1 MGLAP
6 AYQAVHKARWERE
19 AVGSSG
25 CVNPGRAAKN
35 ASRVWKLAEKITAA
49 FVMKH
54 CHFHG
59 VLSSWSRRINV
70 NI

>member
-6 AYQAVHKARWERE
+6 VYQTVHKARWERE

-35 ASRVWKLAEKITAA
+35 ASAVWKLAEKITAA
-49 FVMKH
+49 
-54 CHFHG
+54 
-59 VLSSWSRRINV
+59 LS
-70 NI
+70 